1 MNKIEIPLSK
11 TKITL
16 MILGSA
22 FFIVAGVLIFF
33 LGPEKQTYFKAFWMK
48 ITGVASVLFFGTTG
62 IVGLRKLFDKKA
74 GLILD
79 EEGII
84 DNSSGVSIGLIH
96 WNDVTDIK
104 VEQVMSNKFLLIFLA
119 DPEKYFESANV
130 FKRKMMKANI
140 KMYGTPISISS
151 SALEYN
157 FDALQETITKQF
169 KKYKRP

>member
-22 FFIVAGVLIFF
+22 FFIIAGVLIFF

-79 EEGII
+79 EEGIV
-84 DNSSGVSIGLIH
+84 DNSSGVSIGLIN
-96 WNDVTDIK
+96 WADITDIK
-104 VEQVMSNKFLLIFLA
+104 TEQVMSTKFILIHLSA
-119 DPEKYFESANV
+119 PEKYLERANV
-130 FKRKMMKANI
+130 FKRKMMRANI

-151 SALEYN
+151 NALEYD
-157 FDALQETITKQF
+157 FEELQKTIAAQF
-169 KKYKRP
+169 KKYKR

>member
-22 FFIVAGVLIFF
+22 LFVIAGVLIFF

-79 EEGII
+79 EQGIV
-84 DNSSGVSIGLIH
+84 DNSSGVSVGLIY

-104 VEQVMSNKFLLIFLA
+104 VEQVMSTRFLLIFLA
-119 DPEKYFESANV
+119 NPEKYFENANV

-151 SALEYN
+151 NALAYN
-157 FDALQETITKQF
+157 FDELSKTINAQF
-169 KKYKRP
+169 KKYKR